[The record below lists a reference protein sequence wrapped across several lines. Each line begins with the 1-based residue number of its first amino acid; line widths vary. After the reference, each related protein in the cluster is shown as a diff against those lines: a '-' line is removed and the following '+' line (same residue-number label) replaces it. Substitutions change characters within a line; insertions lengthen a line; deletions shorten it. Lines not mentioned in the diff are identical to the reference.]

1 MLKEYIE
8 QTKAEIKKDK
18 SKTPDQKKAKYLKTA
33 EKILEEVQLEKD
45 TFI

>member
-8 QTKAEIKKDK
+8 NTKSEMKKDK
-18 SKTPDQKKAKYLKTA
+18 SRPPNQKKEKYLKTA
-33 EKILEEVQLEKD
+33 VKILEEVQLEKD